1 MKRITY
7 FAMCL
12 CTMLLVLA
20 SCSKSSNSNSSSS
33 DNPLV
38 GKWQQEVDKAG
49 VQATVTYDFKSDGT
63 LTQTS
68 VMNSES
74 PYMAIEGEGTCD
86 YTFNDNTI
94 TFTISAENYNF
105 TKYEVE
111 GIPEEQI
118 ELAMEQQKSQMTGI
132 EQSLTDVVIDGD
144 ILTANFNGQEITLTR
159 I

>member
-1 MKRITY
+1 
-7 FAMCL
+7 MCL

-20 SCSKSSNSNSSSS
+20 SCSKSSNS

-74 PYMAIEGEGTCD
+74 PYMAIEAEGTCD
-86 YTFNDNTI
+86 YSFNDNTI
-94 TFTISAENYNF
+94 TFTISAEDFNF
-105 TKYEVE
+105 SKFEIE
-111 GIPEEQI
+111 GVPEEQI
-118 ELAMEQQKSQMTGI
+118 ELAMEQQKSGMTGI
-132 EQSLTDVVIDGD
+132 EQSFTDVVIDGD
-144 ILTANFNGQEITLTR
+144 ILTANFNGQEITLKR

>member
-20 SCSKSSNSNSSSS
+20 SCSKSSNS
-33 DNPLV
+33 DNPIV

-74 PYMAIEGEGTCD
+74 PYMAIEAEGTCD

-94 TFTISAENYNF
+94 TFTISAEDFNF
-105 TKYEVE
+105 SKFEIE
-111 GIPEEQI
+111 GVPEEQI
-118 ELAMEQQKSQMTGI
+118 ELAMEQQKSGMTGI

-144 ILTANFNGQEITLTR
+144 ILTANFNGQEITLKR

>member
-38 GKWQQEVDKAG
+38 GKWQQEVDNG
-49 VQATVTYDFKSDGT
+49 VKVTVTYDFKSDGT
-63 LTQTS
+63 LAQTI
-68 VMNSES
+68 VMTSES
-74 PYMAIEGEGTCD
+74 PVTDIEGEGTCD

-105 TKYEVE
+105 SKYEVE

-118 ELAMEQQKSQMTGI
+118 ELAMEQQKSQMTGV
-132 EQSLTDVVIDGD
+132 ETTFTDVVIDGD
-144 ILTANFNGQEITLTR
+144 ILTANCNGQEITLTR

>member
-1 MKRITY
+1 
-7 FAMCL
+7 MCL

-20 SCSKSSNSNSSSS
+20 SCSKSSNS
-33 DNPLV
+33 DNPIV

-74 PYMAIEGEGTCD
+74 PYMAIEAEGTCD

-94 TFTISAENYNF
+94 TFTISAEDFNF
-105 TKYEVE
+105 SKFEIE
-111 GIPEEQI
+111 GVPEEQI
-118 ELAMEQQKSQMTGI
+118 ELAMEQQKSGMTGI

-144 ILTANFNGQEITLTR
+144 ILTANFNGQEITLKR